1 MLSAGSGL
9 GPPGSESRHRQ
20 LFQSLLLTSHH
31 GRCTTCGNG
40 PGRWAQRAQTPG
52 RSLGWRGLARKCPRR
67 QGHGPGTHLV
77 WAACARAP
85 RWASGGAEP
94 LCPREHRR
102 VTQVPQL
109 DPARIWSCPC
119 CLVQALFPTT
129 RGHAQA
135 HTHTHTRL
143 QVWAGDFGPATFP
156 LPLR

>member
-1 MLSAGSGL
+1 MHNLRKRSRQVGTEGADPGQKPGVKGPGQEVSTAAGAWARDPPGL
-9 GPPGSESRHRQ
+9 GG
-20 LFQSLLLTSHH
+20 LCTSSQV
-31 GRCTTCGNG
+31 GQC
-40 PGRWAQRAQTPG
+40 
-52 RSLGWRGLARKCPRR
+52 
-67 QGHGPGTHLV
+67 
-77 WAACARAP
+77 
-85 RWASGGAEP
+85 GAEP
-94 LCPREHRR
+94 LCPCEHRR

-129 RGHAQA
+129 HGHAQA